1 MRAGETVPVAA
12 TRETLDFIRNAR
24 KCIAR
29 SSGVSGNGFVL
40 GPSVKGDQVVLAA
53 ALTMKPGEY
62 AVRLT
67 AVNKTGEERA
77 MTLHVTLDPRQT
89 APVPVTMPPVVL
101 LNGWQAQIVSTQA
114 LIAQGWVVQGDFAL
128 IPPALLAD
136 VQSELVLDDK
146 YDSLE
151 NAVDDSHP
159 GAR

>member
-1 MRAGETVPVAA
+1 
-12 TRETLDFIRNAR
+12 
-24 KCIAR
+24 
-29 SSGVSGNGFVL
+29 
-40 GPSVKGDQVVLAA
+40 
-53 ALTMKPGEY
+53 
-62 AVRLT
+62 
-67 AVNKTGEERA
+67 
-77 MTLHVTLDPRQT
+77 
-89 APVPVTMPPVVL
+89 MPPVVL